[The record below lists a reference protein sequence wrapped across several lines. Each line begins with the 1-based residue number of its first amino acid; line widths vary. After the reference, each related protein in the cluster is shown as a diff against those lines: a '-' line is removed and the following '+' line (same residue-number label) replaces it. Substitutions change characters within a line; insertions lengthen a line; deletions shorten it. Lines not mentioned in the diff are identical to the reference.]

1 MSVGVNNVS
10 KKKYAPL
17 ASISLSGF
25 VKDLSTRGASDLVIR
40 GDCRSAASGSHNDH
54 HR

>member
-17 ASISLSGF
+17 ASISLSGR
-25 VKDLSTRGASDLVIR
+25 VHAWAASDLGHPR
-40 GDCRSAASGSHNDH
+40 GLPLGGLGIA
-54 HR
+54 

>member
-25 VKDLSTRGASDLVIR
+25 VHAWGLGSRHPRGLPLGGLGIA
-40 GDCRSAASGSHNDH
+40 
-54 HR
+54 